1 MKEIHIVR
9 IYMMEAEHHLN
20 QVLEILHEQVKVEHV
35 VVLRGIEGFEKEG
48 KVHASKFLSLSLDLP
63 LVVEFFDTQEQVEKA
78 LPLLKKVIEKGHI
91 IRLQGELA

>member
-9 IYMMEAEHHLN
+9 IYMMESEQHLN

-48 KVHASKFLSLSLDLP
+48 KVHALKFLSLSLDLP
-63 LVVEFFDTQEQVEKA
+63 LVVEFFDTQKQVEKA
-78 LPLLKKVIEKGHI
+78 LPLLKKVIEKGRI